1 MTLNR
6 HSLSI
11 LTLEFLHKISTLD
24 FSLKS
29 NRQINSESM
38 KQARAGHVFCSALV
52 KNHSYSLRMGA
63 VRDEWTLNHNK
74 FRVKD
79 HERE

>member
-1 MTLNR
+1 M
-6 HSLSI
+6 
-11 LTLEFLHKISTLD
+11 TLEFLPKISTLD

-29 NRQINSESM
+29 NRQKNSESV
-38 KQARAGHVFCSALV
+38 KQANVGHVFFSALV

-74 FRVKD
+74 FRVRD
-79 HERE
+79 HESE